1 MTRRVL
7 HRLRCTISLAALIG
21 CGLTLPAAGE
31 TAEKQDM
38 PARLFTTSETLVV
51 TLTAPWRDMMRKK
64 DRQDP
69 YPATLEY
76 RDELGQAATIQ
87 LTIERR
93 GITRQRICRFP
104 PIKLRFDKQNVEGT
118 MFRGQKSLKLVTHCE
133 SKGSYQAY
141 YILEYLAYR
150 MYNLITDL
158 SFRVRPLEIT
168 YIDPASRFVA
178 ESQFAFLIEDDSD
191 VADRFGLKKLRI
203 PRVGLS
209 QLDSKTTSEFALF
222 QYMIGNVDWAASLG
236 PDPEECCHNV
246 KLIGPEP
253 LPAEATIYP
262 VPYDFDSSG
271 LVDARYAAPPPGLP
285 ILDVKQRLYRGYCI
299 HNDTMEA
306 ARQHFLQQEQAMYVL
321 VESEFRLD
329 ARSRR
334 DAQNYLQTF
343 FNTVRDAAKFGREVT
358 GRCRK

>member
-1 MTRRVL
+1 LTSKLLRRL
-7 HRLRCTISLAALIG
+7 HCAICLSALIG
-21 CGLTLPAAGE
+21 CSLTLPAAEE
-31 TAEKQDM
+31 TAGIPDK
-38 PARLFTTSETLVV
+38 PAKLFSSNDTLVV
-51 TLTAPWRDMMRKK
+51 TLTAPWRHMMRNK

-76 RDELGQAATIQ
+76 RDELGQAATLS

-104 PIKLRFDKQNVEGT
+104 PLKLRFDKQNVEGT

-133 SKGSYQAY
+133 SKTSYQAY

-150 MYNLITDL
+150 IYNLITDM

-168 YIDPASRFVA
+168 YIDPESRFIA

-191 VADRFGLKKLRI
+191 VADRFDLKKLRI
-203 PRVGLS
+203 PRVRLS
-209 QLDSKTTSEFALF
+209 QLDSNTTSEFALF
-222 QYMIGNVDWAASLG
+222 EYMIGNVDWAALRG

-246 KLIGPEP
+246 KLIGPES
-253 LPAEATIYP
+253 LAADATIYP

-271 LVDARYAAPPPGLP
+271 LVDARYARPPEGLP
-285 ILDVKQRLYRGYCI
+285 IRDVKQRLYRGYCV

-306 ARQHFLQQEQAMYVL
+306 ARQHFLRQEQAIYDL
-321 VESEFRLD
+321 VASESRLD
-329 ARSRR
+329 ARSRK
-334 DAQNYLQTF
+334 DAQNYLGRF
-343 FNTVRDAAKFGREVT
+343 FSTIRDDAEFRHEVT